1 MQLCTAHVPGLQWP
15 LEMYNKHLKGPSQ
28 PHLFV
33 CMQEFGYYILF
44 GARANKG
51 NQCET
56 TKDDF
61 TDFTEHNI
69 SNAIKVSLN
78 HVISWHRENWQRLP
92 RAL

>member
-1 MQLCTAHVPGLQWP
+1 
-15 LEMYNKHLKGPSQ
+15 
-28 PHLFV
+28 
-33 CMQEFGYYILF
+33 MQEFGYYILF

-92 RAL
+92 RALEPLCGYDYMQQTLLPDIKQGGQ